1 MVIVPQYAKN
11 FQIEIISLP
20 PLKLA
25 GLKMAP
31 IPSFGQRIISRLK
44 ETAHHT
50 QIGLRIASPMVRVL
64 ALAVIGQTLINM
76 GNALLPSFTG
86 GPI

>member
-1 MVIVPQYAKN
+1 MAIIPHSSQN
-11 FQIEIISLP
+11 FQIQVVSLS

-31 IPSFGQRIISRLK
+31 IPSFGRRVFSRLK
-44 ETAHHT
+44 EAARHAQT
-50 QIGLRIASPMVRVL
+50 GLRIAAPTVTIL
-64 ALAVIGQTLINM
+64 GLAVIGQTLINA

-86 GPI
+86 GAI